1 MQICMDLN
9 DHMQTALETVRERAA
24 EEWGE
29 GPNKIIDGHFA
40 RTAPDELIVKM
51 CVLKVAEQC
60 RAAMA
65 KDAREAK

>member
-1 MQICMDLN
+1 MQISMDLN

-29 GPNKIIDGHFA
+29 GPNKIITGHFA
-40 RTAPDELIVKM
+40 RTCPDEIIIKM
-51 CVLKVAEQC
+51 CVLRLAEQC

-65 KDAREAK
+65 KEAK